1 MGRVDSWELAKS
13 LGHQSP
19 RRNLVRKI
27 RKSLYLEEEKKEGR
41 EGVLASSDTLVTG
54 FKEIKIQFGIRFNN
68 FTIAAQ
74 LQWCYHAEGLRC
86 RFKTPDKSV
95 HLLVLGRLVGW
106 LMGDVALH
114 SCDLSFI
121 RALMSAC

>member
-1 MGRVDSWELAKS
+1 MGRVDSWELANS

-19 RRNLVRKI
+19 PRNLVRKI
-27 RKSLYLEEEKKEGR
+27 RKSLYLEKEKKEGR

-68 FTIAAQ
+68 FTLAAGQ
-74 LQWCYHAEGLRC
+74 RSYHAEGLRC

-114 SCDLSFI
+114 SCVLSFI